1 MVSRNAALWLLSA
14 CFRGETQAVAY
25 LVPLISLSMHLRCT
39 SIIHLLAQC
48 DSVPAYLSKRSTG
61 IIPVVSVNRLA
72 KNETLFSVHV
82 PYGVP
87 KANYCRSPIPIRPV
101 TYVRVHRNNS
111 GAAGSA
117 CEYAHHHH
125 HHHLGCQK
133 TRWHLKERSRGQE
146 ASLTLPKRPYREMRF
161 PSPFLFPS
169 TRPYY
174 LLRATSLLHRASS
187 GALFLL
193 SLLWQSRDHPSAA
206 ASAASLRLPSPSA
219 LRVRLRALPTTRVS
233 EYVSLQVFLK
243 FVSVEI

>member
-1 MVSRNAALWLLSA
+1 MVSRNAALWLFSA
-14 CFRGETQAVAY
+14 CFRGETQMVAY

-125 HHHLGCQK
+125 HYHLGCQK

-146 ASLTLPKRPYREMRF
+146 ASLALPKRPYREMRF
-161 PSPFLFPS
+161 PFPFLFPS

-174 LLRATSLLHRASS
+174 LLRATARHPGPFSSSLSSDNLAIIPPPRRAPLPSGSLLPPPCGSCCGPYRQH
-187 GALFLL
+187 
-193 SLLWQSRDHPSAA
+193 
-206 ASAASLRLPSPSA
+206 
-219 LRVRLRALPTTRVS
+219 T
-233 EYVSLQVFLK
+233 
-243 FVSVEI
+243 